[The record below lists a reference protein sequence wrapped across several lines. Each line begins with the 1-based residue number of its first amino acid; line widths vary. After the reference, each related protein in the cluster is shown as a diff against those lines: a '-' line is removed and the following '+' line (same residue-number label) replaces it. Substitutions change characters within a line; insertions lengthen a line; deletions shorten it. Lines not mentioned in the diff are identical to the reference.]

1 MESRNSA
8 IADQYPCCTH
18 VSSAPCRQ
26 PLPSQTTRCRPLTVR
41 ARIELHKPREF
52 RYACIGVSDAHVFH
66 PVVALL
72 GVQVARAA
80 RDALL
85 HELPQLLH
93 VFSGHDFVLDAAEE
107 EHRRLGGDGRNLGGR
122 VPLLV
127 AEEGEGPE
135 EGHGGGDEAREGKEC
150 VFEDE
155 GADLRESERTSQLQ
169 RT

>member
-1 MESRNSA
+1 M
-8 IADQYPCCTH
+8 
-18 VSSAPCRQ
+18 
-26 PLPSQTTRCRPLTVR
+26 R

-52 RYACIGVSDAHVFH
+52 CYASIGVSDADVFH
-66 PVVALL
+66 PVIILL
-72 GVQVARAA
+72 GVHVALAA

-85 HELPQLLH
+85 HEVPQLLH
-93 VFSGHDFVLDAAEE
+93 VFSGHNFVLDAAEE
-107 EHRRLGGDGRNLGGR
+107 EHGRLGGDGRNLGCG

-127 AEEGEGPE
+127 AEEREGPE
-135 EGHGGGDEAREGKEC
+135 EGHGGGDEAWEGEEC